1 MILKGR
7 ELFMK
12 KEAFIG
18 SKNRLFVGLV
28 PGDEALTS
36 IALSVGA
43 MKRETWAR
51 DVRWLPRENI
61 HLTLRFLGDADKEM
75 YICVRAVLVQHAG
88 KIQAFK
94 INLSQV
100 LFLPSASKARVVVV
114 GVTPCP
120 ELDSLVA
127 AVEKSVVSCGFEPEK
142 RRFKAHITV
151 GRCRDMDLR
160 RVSIGSN
167 FHGINVPVCTV
178 ELMKSTLSD
187 SGAVYGILDT
197 VTLLPY

>member
-1 MILKGR
+1 MQRAVFSGQT
-7 ELFMK
+7 
-12 KEAFIG
+12 
-18 SKNRLFVGLV
+18 NRLFVGLV
-28 PGDEALTS
+28 PDDEALD
-36 IALSVGA
+36 ALARSVST
-43 MKRETWAR
+43 MRQEIWAR

-61 HLTLRFLGDADKEM
+61 HLTFRFLGDADKEK
-75 YICVRAVLVQHAG
+75 YICLSAALVHHVG
-88 KIQAFK
+88 KIHEFT

-100 LFLPSASKARVVVV
+100 LFLPSASKASVVAV
-114 GVTPCP
+114 GVNPCS
-120 ELDSLVA
+120 ELENLA
-127 AVEKSVVSCGFEPEK
+127 AVVEKSVVSCGFEPEK

-160 RVSIGSN
+160 GVNIGSN

-178 ELMKSTLSD
+178 ELMKSNLSD